1 MGKAIRASV
10 VVLLLA
16 CPAYAGDIQNGVTG
30 TPPPPTGD
38 ATQQQAGGMIPGD
51 AQGDMQND
59 VTDSLAETVLTVL
72 TGVLAIL

>member
-16 CPAYAGDIQNGVTG
+16 CSAYAGDIQNGVTG
-30 TPPPPTGD
+30 TPPPPTAS
-38 ATQQQAGGMIPGD
+38 ATQQQAGGVVPND

-59 VTDSLAETVLTVL
+59 VTDSLAETVLNVL
-72 TGVLAIL
+72 TSVLAIL